1 MDNDVAVQ
9 SLFYCCIAGL
19 DSIMH
24 SHWIKP
30 VCIQS
35 VSSHLLE
42 KAILF
47 LRASK
52 DFTDFTPA
60 SCR

>member
-1 MDNDVAVQ
+1 
-9 SLFYCCIAGL
+9 
-19 DSIMH
+19 MH

-30 VCIQS
+30 VRTQS

-52 DFTDFTPA
+52 EFTDFTPA
-60 SCR
+60 FLPVNNSTHPRREGATAL